1 MFSGVDAIK
10 KAKKRGKKG
19 EKGRG
24 ECCKISTSGE
34 GSVAEMGGITP
45 LFSISNPLIPSLSKA
60 LSLLYHDK
68 EVQHYSEPC

>member
-1 MFSGVDAIK
+1 MFTGLGVIK

-24 ECCKISTSGE
+24 ACCRISTFGE

-45 LFSISNPLIPSLSKA
+45 
-60 LSLLYHDK
+60 
-68 EVQHYSEPC
+68 